1 VEVGTYNGTRAV
13 AIAEALFD
21 AGHKEVRY
29 LGFDTFQDGNDRVA
43 EWSHKDFPDEERV
56 AGRLANYGEVQAR
69 KGLAFGFK
77 LVRGNTLETLAPTMA
92 ELGERPDF
100 VYLDGGH
107 SEETVRSDYEAVKH
121 ARYVVFDD
129 VLDPEQG
136 APDGPYK
143 VFNEVQAERTLI
155 QTGDAYMGCTGK
167 IKLGVVGS
175 PPLDFKQPLFV
186 KPQDSV
192 DKNFLLEYVNVNSV
206 VLEKWVPIWQAHRG
220 TALLVSAGPT
230 LDDYLKEIKFRQ
242 KCGDTVFAVKHA
254 VPKLLKA
261 GVEPDYVVVLDPRPI
276 DEPSTHGVQRR
287 ALFEGLTKRSRVLL
301 ATMTNPAVTEY
312 LMSRLG
318 SNRIWGWHA
327 FNQLVVDGKSEHFK
341 RGLIV
346 RGGTCAATRA
356 PSLAHALGFRRM
368 VFFGYDFYYPEDT
381 DPKTLKQRLIDV
393 EYLDKKYKSTGELIA
408 ALQDMR
414 DLTQFI
420 LEQRLTV
427 TWRGDGLAA
436 RAFAQ
441 TNYVNPDEPPD
452 RY

>member
-1 VEVGTYNGTRAV
+1 
-13 AIAEALFD
+13 
-21 AGHKEVRY
+21 
-29 LGFDTFQDGNDRVA
+29 
-43 EWSHKDFPDEERV
+43 
-56 AGRLANYGEVQAR
+56 
-69 KGLAFGFK
+69 
-77 LVRGNTLETLAPTMA
+77 MA

-129 VLDPEQG
+129 VLDPEPG

-143 VFNEVQAERTLI
+143 VFNEAQAERTLI
-155 QTGDAYMGCTGK
+155 QTGDGYMGCAGK

-175 PPLDFKQPLFV
+175 PPLDFKQPLYV

-192 DKNFLLEYVNVNSV
+192 DKSFLLEYINVNSV

-276 DEPSTHGVQRR
+276 DEPSTHGIQRR
-287 ALFEGLTKRSRVLL
+287 TLFEGLTKRSRVLL

-414 DLTQFI
+414 ELTQWI